1 MSENTMERLPG
12 ASGFPATGI
21 DLTTG
26 RTTVARVT
34 VEKLRVPISVAYVLV
49 LVALVLSSASVWE
62 AHSPLVCSSLF
73 CLGIFLAGVGSLGRV
88 WCSLY
93 IGGRKTRTLV
103 CDGPYSLCR
112 NPLYFFSL
120 LGVMGVGFAS
130 ETLVVPGILVLGF
143 AAYYP
148 FVVRA
153 EENKLLR
160 DARSAIRAI
169 LPSRAQVLPAA
180 HRLERTTALRGRSGS
195 VPKEPRKRP
204 LVRLADRRAGDR
216 RNAARRGMASRA
228 VSDLLG

>member
-73 CLGIFLAGVGSLGRV
+73 CLGIFLAGMGSLGRV

-103 CDGPYSLCR
+103 CEGPYSLCR

-148 FVVRA
+148 FVIRA
-153 EENKLLR
+153 EENKL
-160 DARSAIRAI
+160 RAMHG
-169 LPSRAQVLPAA
+169 PQYEQYRRA
-180 HRLERTTALRGRSGS
+180 
-195 VPKEPRKRP
+195 VPKFFPRLTGLNEPPRYEVDP
-204 LVRLADRRAGDR
+204 VRFR
-216 RNAARRGMASRA
+216 RNLVSALWFVWLIGGLEIVETLHA
-228 VSDLLG
+228 VGWLPVLFRIY